1 MKLRNKIKLVDYSED
16 YYDTLGNLL
25 QEFRLESEGSYGDI
39 ELDFFIDAHN
49 YMYMIEDENGV
60 AIGFVAYVVTNNFGL
75 TDDMLLV
82 DYVYIVSK
90 KRKSRAFYEMIM
102 KTGELAL
109 KHNCSFSFFTES
121 PELKAMTKRFNSK
134 LSYSMYTCAAED
146 CKSKY
151 DELSKTY
158 YKGK

>member
-1 MKLRNKIKLVDYSED
+1 MKLKNKIKLVDYDKEH
-16 YYDTLGNLL
+16 YERLGYLL
-25 QEFRLESEGSYGDI
+25 QEFRLESEGCYGEI
-39 ELDFFIDAHN
+39 ELEHFIDAHN
-49 YMYMIEDENGV
+49 YIYMIEDENGV
-60 AIGFVAYVVTNNFGL
+60 IIGFVAYVVTNNFGL

-82 DYVYIVSK
+82 DYVYIVGK

-121 PELKAMTKRFNSK
+121 PELKAMTERFNSK
-134 LSYSMYTCAAED
+134 LSYSMYTCAAAD
-146 CKSKY
+146 CKSAY
-151 DELSKTY
+151 EELSKTY